1 MLAIEKKKSDDD
13 MQIEEKIDIHI
24 KKEMSR

>member
-24 KKEMSR
+24 KKEISR